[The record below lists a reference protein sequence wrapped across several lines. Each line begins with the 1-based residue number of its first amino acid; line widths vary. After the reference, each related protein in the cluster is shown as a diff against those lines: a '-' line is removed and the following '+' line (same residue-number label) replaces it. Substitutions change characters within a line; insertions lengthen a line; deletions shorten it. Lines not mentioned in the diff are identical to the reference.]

1 MSVLLS
7 WLKPYEWAV
16 WLVGFGLLI
25 FSVWG
30 YGHYQYT
37 QGVNS
42 VRIAD
47 LKAVAQV
54 TIASSDAT
62 QKVITQYV
70 PQVQY
75 IQTQGQTII
84 KEVPTYVTKTD
95 DSHCVVPLG
104 FARLWNAANQMQL
117 PPAASST
124 DGQASNVVLS
134 DIAAQHATEATLTHL
149 DEAQIQALQDWI
161 TAQQQAYQGKGPN

>member
-1 MSVLLS
+1 MSALLS
-7 WLKPYEWAV
+7 WLKPYEWIV
-16 WLVGFGLLI
+16 WLVGLGLLV

-30 YGHYQYT
+30 FGHYEYT

-75 IQTQGQTII
+75 IRTQGQTIT
-84 KEVPTYVTKTD
+84 KEVPVYVTKDADT
-95 DSHCVVPLG
+95 HCVVPLG
-104 FARLWNAANQMQL
+104 FARVWNAANQMQL

-124 DGQASNVVLS
+124 DGQASDIVLS
-134 DIAAQHATEATLTHL
+134 DIATQHSREATLTHS

-161 TAQQQAYQGKGPN
+161 LAQQQAYQGKGSH

>member
-1 MSVLLS
+1 MSALLS
-7 WLKPYEWAV
+7 WLKPYEWIV
-16 WLVGFGLLI
+16 WLVGLGLLV

-30 YGHYQYT
+30 FGHYEYT

-62 QKVITQYV
+62 QKVITQNV

-75 IQTQGQTII
+75 IQTEGQTITH
-84 KEVPTYVTKTD
+84 EVTKYVTKD
-95 DSHCVVPLG
+95 ADSHCIVPLG
-104 FARLWNAANQMQL
+104 LARVWDAANQMQL

-124 DGQASNVVLS
+124 DDQASNIVLS

-161 TAQQQAYQGKGPN
+161 LAQQQAYQGKGPN

>member
-1 MSVLLS
+1 MSAILS

-16 WLVGFGLLI
+16 WLVGLGLLT

-30 YGHYQYT
+30 FGHFEYT

-70 PQVQY
+70 PEVQY
-75 IQTQGQTII
+75 IQTQGQTITH
-84 KEVPTYVTKTD
+84 EVTKYVTKD
-95 DSHCVVPLG
+95 ADSHCVVPLG
-104 FARLWNAANQMQL
+104 FARLWNSSNQMQL

-134 DIAAQHATEATLTHL
+134 DIAAQHTREATLTHL

-161 TAQQQAYQGKGPN
+161 RAQQQAYQGKGPN